1 MTCSKLHKLMKRL
14 CAVQW
19 HPDKHPEDP
28 EGAKLKFQEVQRAYT
43 ALMTTDEDEII
54 AQLAAKKHKGKD

>member
-1 MTCSKLHKLMKRL
+1 MIDK
-14 CAVQW
+14 CAFTVQW

-28 EGAKLKFQEVQRAYT
+28 EGAKAKFQEVQQAYT

-54 AQLAAKKHKGKD
+54 AQLAAKRHKGD